1 VGGLAALIDRWTD
14 GDEFLV
20 RYESA
25 DGVIRGARP
34 TRVVAER
41 SGYLATWLP
50 AATPVAMPILA
61 DGRGL
66 RECSLEERYTL
77 PRSSRVVPWRGE
89 GILMLF
95 PQAAAHSI
103 WLFWS
108 ARDEFSG
115 WYVNLERPH
124 VWHERGCDTRDHVL
138 DLWCGRPGEWE
149 WKDEDELE
157 EAVAYRVVARAYAEE
172 IRAEGDRVAGMIER
186 WEPPFSDG
194 WEDWPPNPAWPQPV
208 LPDDWQG

>member
-1 VGGLAALIDRWTD
+1 MTWQP

-34 TRVVAER
+34 TRVVGER
-41 SGYLATWLP
+41 NGYLSTWLP
-50 AATPVAMPILA
+50 AGTRVAMPVLA

-77 PRSSRVVPWRGE
+77 PRASRIVPWRPA

-95 PQAAAHSI
+95 PRAAAHSI
-103 WLFWS
+103 WVFP
-108 ARDEFSG
+108 SG
-115 WYVNLERPH
+115 WYVNLERTH
-124 VWHERGCDTRDHVL
+124 TWHERGCDTRDHVL
-138 DLWCGRPGEWE
+138 DIWCDRPREWR

-157 EAVAYRVVARAYAEE
+157 DAVVHGVVTQGQADEIRGEGERVAR
-172 IRAEGDRVAGMIER
+172 MIER

-194 WEDWPPNPAWPQPV
+194 WEERWRPDPAWPLPE
-208 LPDDWQG
+208 LPDDWAD